1 MQCFQ
6 SLFVVATDLTPTG
19 NFKSCHCCCIV
30 CVDVCCEVA
39 VFVHFKFV
47 GFVNSGVK
55 GNCQFENVYCLLLF
69 VNYHYI
75 RFFSRDT
82 EVGRNG
88 AFGRCGESCD
98 VAVDCVGFCVDE
110 IDYVVKDVVLT
121 PGVPTLLEEGV
132 TTVEDV
138 IGGVFVAAVGTKI

>member
-1 MQCFQ
+1 M
-6 SLFVVATDLTPTG
+6 
-19 NFKSCHCCCIV
+19 
-30 CVDVCCEVA
+30 A

-69 VNYHYI
+69 VNDHYV

-88 AFGRCGESCD
+88 AFGRCGESSD
-98 VAVDCVGFCVDE
+98 VAVNCERFCVDE
-110 IDYVVKDVVLT
+110 FDYVVEDVVVT
-121 PGVPTLLEEGV
+121 PGVPSLLEEGV
-132 TTVEDV
+132 TAVNDV
-138 IGGVFVAAVGTKI
+138 IGGVFVATVRTKI